1 MAYLRKKDL
10 LLCKLNIK
18 NIDFFSIT
26 YMTKSKG
33 DLGNNYLD
41 ISVLQCKPHMGIIS
55 IAWRRFRNANSPD
68 PPQNY

>member
-26 YMTKSKG
+26 YDKKQRG
-33 DLGNNYLD
+33 
-41 ISVLQCKPHMGIIS
+41 
-55 IAWRRFRNANSPD
+55 FRKQLSRH
-68 PPQNY
+68 